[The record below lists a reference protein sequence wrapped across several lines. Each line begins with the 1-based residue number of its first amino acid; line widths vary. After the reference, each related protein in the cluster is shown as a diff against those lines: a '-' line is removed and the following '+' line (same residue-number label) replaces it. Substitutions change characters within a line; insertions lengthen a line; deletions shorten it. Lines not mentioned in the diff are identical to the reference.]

1 MGPPSDPVTVFD
13 VVRPAWRRLRIGS
26 TVAPLHLRGFTVLR
40 ALQSPGWSHLSKVP
54 CFGQP
59 QLASAYNMV
68 AKNWWRYR
76 LQHLDVKMLDVGQC
90 QLRMANLRAEMILQS
105 VRNLGYFELGN
116 SAKDLDSWRALALPN
131 VSPSG
136 ITEPCETL
144 AILRQLPSPSCEQV
158 LASWCWDPVTM
169 SGIEHYKDNFSTTSS
184 FWGVD
189 CLGDNLKF
197 STRFLYLTDN
207 QWTPLYDAS
216 SRFGCCFLTVAGASW

>member
-1 MGPPSDPVTVFD
+1 MGLPSDPVTVFD
-13 VVRPAWRRLRIGS
+13 VRPAWRRLRIGS

-40 ALQSPGWSHLSKVP
+40 ALQSPGWAHLWKVP

-68 AKNWWRYR
+68 NMVANNWWRYH

-136 ITEPCETL
+136 IIRCPRNHR
-144 AILRQLPSPSCEQV
+144 ALRNSCDFKA
-158 LASWCWDPVTM
+158 ASKSELW
-169 SGIEHYKDNFSTTSS
+169 TSS
-184 FWGVD
+184 CILMLRPCDDVRNRTLQGQLQHDLQLLRCGLPW
-189 CLGDNLKF
+189 
-197 STRFLYLTDN
+197 R
-207 QWTPLYDAS
+207 
-216 SRFGCCFLTVAGASW
+216 

>member
-1 MGPPSDPVTVFD
+1 M
-13 VVRPAWRRLRIGS
+13 LRCWMLVSASWGWQTSELRWSCKVSGTWDILS
-26 TVAPLHLRGFTVLR
+26 LEIPLKTWIRGGLSRFPMSC
-40 ALQSPGWSHLSKVP
+40 LQ
-54 CFGQP
+54 
-59 QLASAYNMV
+59 
-68 AKNWWRYR
+68 
-76 LQHLDVKMLDVGQC
+76 
-90 QLRMANLRAEMILQS
+90 
-105 VRNLGYFELGN
+105 
-116 SAKDLDSWRALALPN
+116 
-131 VSPSG
+131 VSSG
-136 ITEPCETL
+136 VHEITEPCETL